1 LNEIFDRL
9 FLVTTIFTSPK
20 HKQSLSRLDWLDIE
34 T

>member
-9 FLVTTIFTSPK
+9 SFGHYVLTSPK